1 VRVLLDEC
9 APRKL
14 RQELPGHDVKTL
26 GELGWAGIKNGPLL
40 ARAASQF
47 DAFIT
52 VDQNIQHQ
60 QRLPVPGLAIIILRA
75 ATNDIGALRP
85 LMEDVRAILSTVK
98 AGEVRLV
105 STRL

>member
-14 RQELPGHDVKTL
+14 KQELPGHEVTTL
-26 GELGWAGIKNGPLL
+26 QELGWAGLKNGPLL
-40 ARAASQF
+40 ARAAGRF
-47 DAFIT
+47 EAFIT

-75 ATNDIGALRP
+75 ASNDTDALRP
-85 LMEDVRAILSTVK
+85 LMADVRSLLSAVK
-98 AGEVRLV
+98 GGEVRLV
-105 STRL
+105 GGA

>member
-14 RQELPGHDVKTL
+14 RRELPDHEVKTL
-26 GELGWAGIKNGPLL
+26 SEMGWAGIKNGPLL
-40 ARAASQF
+40 ARAADEF
-47 DAFIT
+47 DAFLT

-75 ATNDIGALRP
+75 GSNDIDALRP
-85 LMEDVRAILSTVK
+85 LMEEVRAILQTVK
-98 AGEVRLV
+98 GGEVRLV
-105 STRL
+105 SART